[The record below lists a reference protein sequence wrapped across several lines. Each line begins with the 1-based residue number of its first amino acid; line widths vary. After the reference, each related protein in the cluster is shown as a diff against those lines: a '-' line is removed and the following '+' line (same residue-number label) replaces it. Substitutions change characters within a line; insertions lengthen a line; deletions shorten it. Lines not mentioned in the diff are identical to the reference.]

1 MKNKQTYIIGDVNTS
16 KKKVN
21 KQKKHKKPAKNSQSP
36 KNYQS
41 NSKQPINTAF
51 ADAFAKLGVS
61 ANDFQ
66 KK

>member
-1 MKNKQTYIIGDVNTS
+1 MNKKQTYIIGEDTP

-21 KQKKHKKPAKNSQSP
+21 KPKHKKKPVKKIQTPRTYESKP
-36 KNYQS
+36 KETM
-41 NSKQPINTAF
+41 NTAF

-61 ANDFQ
+61 SKDFE

>member
-1 MKNKQTYIIGDVNTS
+1 MKNKQTYIIGEDTP

-21 KQKKHKKPAKNSQSP
+21 KPKQKKKPIKKSQTP
-36 KNYQS
+36 HTYE
-41 NSKQPINTAF
+41 SKPTTIVNTAF

-61 ANDFQ
+61 SKDFQ

>member
-1 MKNKQTYIIGDVNTS
+1 MKKKQTYIIGDDTP

-21 KQKKHKKPAKNSQSP
+21 KPKQKKKPVAKTQTP
-36 KNYQS
+36 RTYE
-41 NSKQPINTAF
+41 SKSSIPINTAF

-61 ANDFQ
+61 SKDFQ